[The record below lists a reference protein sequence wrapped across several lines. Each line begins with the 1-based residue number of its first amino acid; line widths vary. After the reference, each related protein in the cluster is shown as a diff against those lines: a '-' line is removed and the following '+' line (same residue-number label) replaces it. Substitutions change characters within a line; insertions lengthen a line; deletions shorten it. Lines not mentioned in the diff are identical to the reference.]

1 MAQSCAKPVF
11 IRTEPGKPSRYY
23 HSFRSSNVA
32 HPSGTLVIAMH
43 RTTDESAQAAA
54 VDFANRIVPLWQAV
68 LGSELLGAYLM
79 GSLAHGGFSGRYS
92 DIDVALVT
100 AAGLSPQTLRRV
112 PSEADAPPAAWWPK
126 PSMFQTGR
134 P

>member
-79 GSLAHGGFSGRYS
+79 AILTHCGFSARSSAIYPPPP
-92 DIDVALVT
+92 T
-100 AAGLSPQTLRRV
+100 QPR
-112 PSEADAPPAAWWPK
+112 PAPPTP
-126 PSMFQTGR
+126 PPLPT
-134 P
+134 PPPTHP